1 MNNQEGKIVRIEN
14 LTRDMLM
21 ECYWIAMLSRPNNAA
36 DIYMAMEREVNVN
49 KHVLFVYLLRD
60 QVCGFIKGRPDY
72 SKNGDEMDAKIDW
85 LFVERKYGRRG
96 IGAQLVEAYESH
108 CRNASVR
115 RVLVQPAPTVQAKS
129 FYAKCGYL
137 PCGLTYTHAKNL
149 TR

>member
-1 MNNQEGKIVRIEN
+1 MNNQEGKVVRVEN
-14 LTRDMLM
+14 LTHDMLM
-21 ECYWIAMLSRPNNAA
+21 ECYWIAMLSRPNNAT
-36 DIYMAMEREVNVN
+36 DIYASMEHEVNIN

-60 QVCGFIKGRPDY
+60 QVCGFIKGRPYYCTKD
-72 SKNGDEMDAKIDW
+72 GAAEAKIDW

-96 IGAQLVEAYESH
+96 IGAKLVDAYESH

-115 RVLVQPAPTVQAKS
+115 RMLVQPAPTVQAKN

-137 PCGLTYTHAKNL
+137 PCGLTYTYAKTL